1 MDIQIGAQVKI
12 INPDDT
18 AEYGVEVGD
27 EGVVVWIGEYASYG
41 VCIPKKS
48 DVYAYALN
56 DLEVIKPFQVPEGF
70 VLVEK
75 SKIRTWYQD
84 DDEPENF
91 CNSESDLNCLGD
103 CLDDD
108 DIIAVNIHES
118 AHIST
123 RKVFGVWKSN
133 SPTDIQSN
141 FVLVDS
147 REKAEEIVASNK
159 AMIEAQDPA
168 PLKVGDLVEP
178 KDHRYTLASG
188 ACRYPY
194 AYVVSI
200 DPFQLMSEEGDMYW
214 RCTVEADGYK
224 LLKSNVQLPENVV
237 ARMVREGLIAA
248 LEAQE
253 PAND

>member
-1 MDIQIGAQVKI
+1 MDIQKEREAFEKQGNIRIFVKQCLFDEQLNEYSSKSLHDYTLGFINGAWWAWQAK
-12 INPDDT
+12 
-18 AEYGVEVGD
+18 AQ
-27 EGVVVWIGEYASYG
+27 A
-41 VCIPKKS
+41 
-48 DVYAYALN
+48 
-56 DLEVIKPFQVPEGF
+56 VPEGF
-70 VLVEK
+70 VLAEK

-108 DIIAVNIHES
+108 DIITVNIHES

-159 AMIEAQDPA
+159 AMIEAQ
-168 PLKVGDLVEP
+168 
-178 KDHRYTLASG
+178 
-188 ACRYPY
+188 
-194 AYVVSI
+194 
-200 DPFQLMSEEGDMYW
+200 
-214 RCTVEADGYK
+214 
-224 LLKSNVQLPENVV
+224 
-237 ARMVREGLIAA
+237 
-248 LEAQE
+248 E